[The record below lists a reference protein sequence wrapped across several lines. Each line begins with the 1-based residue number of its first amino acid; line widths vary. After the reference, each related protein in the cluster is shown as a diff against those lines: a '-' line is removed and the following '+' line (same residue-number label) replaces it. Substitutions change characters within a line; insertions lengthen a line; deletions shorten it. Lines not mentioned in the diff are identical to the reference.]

1 MSKKNQALIERKYKD
16 SIFTD
21 KGEVRLGELPLT
33 GHIFINNKKIRV
45 SDIPWSIFVME
56 CGHKDKGIA
65 VDAGRVIFCDQCQS
79 RQAVV
84 TARS

>member
-1 MSKKNQALIERKYKD
+1 MARKAQPVLERKYKD

-33 GHIFINNKKIRV
+33 SSIVINGRKIKV
-45 SDIPWSIFVME
+45 ADIPWSIFVMQ

-65 VDAGRVIFCDQCQS
+65 VTTGRVIFCEKCQT
-79 RQAVV
+79 RQEVIE
-84 TARS
+84 ARS